1 MNHMREGEET
11 TMKIGTLALAIF
23 TAFMSG
29 TAALAQSDFYRGKQL
44 KIVVGSEAGGGFS
57 IYSLLLSGHLG
68 KNIPGN
74 PAVSIEHR
82 PGSGG
87 VNAIDYLANAAPKD
101 GTVIAVAM
109 PNFFVTPFVEP
120 SAVKFNPAQF
130 RFLGRMS
137 DFGRVLVSWHAT
149 GVKTIDDLKA
159 KETFT
164 GASARRSTTSI
175 QPILINEILGT
186 RMKVIT
192 GFMGSGP
199 TAVALERGEVQVTT
213 TAYSTLVSLHPDW
226 LRDKKVNIIAGLD
239 FTDVPGVA
247 KVRDMI
253 EDPQKKA
260 MWDFIALGSEFG
272 TSFLVA
278 PDVPEDRLRILR
290 QAFDT
295 TMRSDEMIAE
305 AKKRNLDIN
314 PKSGEELDKLFA
326 TSGSP
331 TPDIIKHVARIMG
344 VGN

>member
-1 MNHMREGEET
+1 
-11 TMKIGTLALAIF
+11 MKIGTLALATIV
-23 TAFMSG
+23 TLMSG
-29 TAALAQSDFYRGKQL
+29 QAALAQSDFYRGKQL
-44 KIVVGSEAGGGFS
+44 KIIVGSEAGGGFS
-57 IYSLLLSGHLG
+57 SYSLLLSAHLG

-74 PAVSIEHR
+74 PAVSIQHL

-120 SAVKFNPAQF
+120 GAVKFNPAQF

-159 KETFT
+159 KETFA

-175 QPILINEILGT
+175 QPILLNEILGT

-213 TAYSTLVSLHPDW
+213 IAYSTLVSLHPDW
-226 LRDKKVNIIAGLD
+226 LRDKKVNMIAGLD

-247 KVRDMI
+247 KIRDMI
-253 EDPQKKA
+253 DDPQKKA
-260 MWDFIALGSEFG
+260 MWDFVALGSEFG
-272 TSFLVA
+272 TSFLTA
-278 PDVPEDRLRILR
+278 PGVPEERLRILR
-290 QAFDT
+290 QAFDA
-295 TMRSDEMIAE
+295 TMRSDEMIGE
-305 AKKRNLDIN
+305 AKKRNLDIH
-314 PKSGEELDKLFA
+314 PKSGEELDQLFVK
-326 TSGSP
+326 SGSP
-331 TPDIIKHVARIMG
+331 TPETIKHVARIMG
-344 VGN
+344 IDN

>member
-1 MNHMREGEET
+1 
-11 TMKIGTLALAIF
+11 MKIGTLALAALMAC
-23 TAFMSG
+23 TSG
-29 TAALAQSDFYRGKQL
+29 TVALAQSDFYRGKQL
-44 KIVVGSEAGGGFS
+44 KIIVGSEAGGGFS
-57 IYSLLLSGHLG
+57 SYSLLLSAYLG

-74 PAVSIEHR
+74 PTVSIQHL

-120 SAVKFNPAQF
+120 NAVKFNPAQF

-137 DFGRVLVSWHAT
+137 DFGRGLVSWHT
-149 GVKTIDDLKA
+149 SGVKTIDDLKA
-159 KETFT
+159 KETFV
-164 GASARRSTTSI
+164 GASSRRSTTSV

-192 GFMGSGP
+192 GYIGSGP

-213 TAYSTLVSLHPDW
+213 IAYSTLVSLHPDW
-226 LRDKKVNIIAGLD
+226 LRDKKVNIIAGMD
-239 FTDVPGVA
+239 FTDMPGVT
-247 KVRDMI
+247 KLRDMI
-253 EDPQKKA
+253 DDPQKKA

-278 PDVPEDRLRILR
+278 PGVPAERLRILR
-290 QAFDT
+290 QAFDQ

-305 AKKRNLDIN
+305 GKKRNLDIN
-314 PKSGEELDKLFA
+314 PKTGEELDKLFA
-326 TSGSP
+326 TSGLPSP
-331 TPDIIKHVARIMG
+331 ETIKHIARVMG
-344 VGN
+344 VAN

>member
-1 MNHMREGEET
+1 
-11 TMKIGTLALAIF
+11 
-23 TAFMSG
+23 MSG
-29 TAALAQSDFYRGKQL
+29 TAAPAQSDFYRGKQL

-57 IYSLLLSGHLG
+57 LYSLLLSAHLG
-68 KNIPGN
+68 KHIPGN

-82 PGSGG
+82 PGAGG

-120 SAVKFNPAQF
+120 KAARFNPSQF

-137 DFGRVLVSWHAT
+137 DFGRVLVSWHTT

-159 KETFT
+159 TETIV

-175 QPILINEILGT
+175 QPVLINEILGT

-199 TAVALERGEVQVTT
+199 TAVALEQGEVQVTT
-213 TAYSTLVSLHPDW
+213 IAYSTLVSLHPDW
-226 LRDKKVNIIAGLD
+226 LRDKKVNIIVGLD
-239 FTDVPGVA
+239 ATDVPGVA

-253 EDPQKKA
+253 DDPQKKA
-260 MWDFIALGSEFG
+260 TWDFVALASEFG
-272 TSFLVA
+272 TAFVA
-278 PDVPEDRLRILR
+278 APGVPDERLRILR
-290 QAFDT
+290 QAFDA
-295 TMRSDEMIAE
+295 TMHSAEMIADS
-305 AKKRNLDIN
+305 KKRNLDIN

-326 TSGSP
+326 ASGSP
-331 TPDIIKHVARIMG
+331 TPETIKHVSRIMG
-344 VGN
+344 IGN

>member
-1 MNHMREGEET
+1 
-11 TMKIGTLALAIF
+11 MKIGILALAAVA
-23 TAFMSG
+23 TFMSG
-29 TAALAQSDFYRGKQL
+29 TAARAQSDFYRGKQL

-57 IYSLLLSGHLG
+57 LYSLLLSSHLG

-120 SAVKFNPAQF
+120 SAAKFNPAQF

-159 KETFT
+159 KETFA

-199 TAVALERGEVQVTT
+199 TAVALEKGEVQVTT
-213 TAYSTLVSLHPDW
+213 IAYSTLVSLHPDW

-247 KVRDMI
+247 KIRDMI
-253 EDPQKKA
+253 DDPQKKA
-260 MWDFIALGSEFG
+260 MWDFVALASEFG
-272 TSFLVA
+272 TSFVA
-278 PDVPEDRLRILR
+278 APGVPDERLRILR
-290 QAFDT
+290 QAFDA
-295 TMRSDEMIAE
+295 TMRSDEMVAD
-305 AKKRNLDIN
+305 AKKRHLDIN

-326 TSGSP
+326 ASGSP
-331 TPDIIKHVARIMG
+331 TPETIKHVARIMG

>member
-1 MNHMREGEET
+1 MEEEREAA
-11 TMKIGTLALAIF
+11 MKIGTLALAIF
-23 TAFMSG
+23 MAFTGG

-57 IYSLLLSGHLG
+57 SYSLLLSAYFG

-74 PAVSIEHR
+74 PTVSIQHR

-159 KETFT
+159 KETFA

-175 QPILINEILGT
+175 QPILLNEILGT

-213 TAYSTLVSLHPDW
+213 IAYSTLVSLHPDW

-253 EDPQKKA
+253 ADPQKKA

-272 TSFLVA
+272 TSFLAA
-278 PDVPEDRLRILR
+278 PDVPEERLRILR
-290 QAFDT
+290 QAFDA
-295 TMRSDEMIAE
+295 TMRSDEMIAD
-305 AKKRNLDIN
+305 AKKRNLDIH

-326 TSGSP
+326 AAGSP
-331 TPDIIKHVARIMG
+331 APETIKHVARIMG
-344 VGN
+344 VDN

>member
-1 MNHMREGEET
+1 
-11 TMKIGTLALAIF
+11 MKIGILALAAVTTLI
-23 TAFMSG
+23 SG
-29 TAALAQSDFYRGKQL
+29 TAARAQGDFYRGKQL

-57 IYSLLLSGHLG
+57 LYSLLLSAHLG
-68 KNIPGN
+68 KHIPGN

-109 PNFFVTPFVEP
+109 PNFYVTPFVEP
-120 SAVKFNPAQF
+120 SAAKFNPAQF

-159 KETFT
+159 KETFA

-175 QPILINEILGT
+175 QPMLINEILGT

-199 TAVALERGEVQVTT
+199 TAVALEQGEVQVTT
-213 TAYSTLVSLHPDW
+213 IAYSTLVSLHPDW

-239 FTDVPGVA
+239 STDLPGVA

-253 EDPQKKA
+253 NDPQKKA
-260 MWDFIALGSEFG
+260 MWDFVALASEFG
-272 TSFLVA
+272 TAFVA
-278 PDVPEDRLRILR
+278 APGVPDERLRILR
-290 QAFDT
+290 QAFDA
-295 TMRSDEMIAE
+295 TMRSEEMIAD
-305 AKKRNLDIN
+305 AKKRHLDIN

-331 TPDIIKHVARIMG
+331 TPETIKHVARVMG
-344 VGN
+344 IGN